1 MKEYLQ
7 ENLGNILKEVELY
20 EVYERYGRKF
30 CKVVLRLI
38 DGSSLRIWEKR
49 KDGELEKYSYYWLD
63 EMNNLIMGWDNAPHH
78 KHVDSYPHHK
88 HLGEEI
94 LPSHDN
100 LETVVNI
107 LKLKLR

>member
-7 ENLGNILKEVELY
+7 RTLGNILKEVELY
-20 EVYERYGRKF
+20 EVYERYGHSF

-63 EMNNLIMGWDNAPHH
+63 EMGQIIMGWDNAPHH
-78 KHVDSYPHHK
+78 KYIESYPHHK
-88 HLGEEI
+88 HIGKDV
-94 LPSHDN
+94 LPSHDD
-100 LETVVNI
+100 LETVLNI
-107 LKLKLR
+107 LKSKLK